1 MSARAARAPRAGA
14 RGRSRAPTSPPPP
27 STAGK
32 CEWSALTAFYGGLMN
47 APCISIPGLDAWKC
61 ASLAPPTSLSVG
73 ATWAV
78 IVIIILGVTGLFM
91 WHMKRYSG
99 SFAHIKFAGGAA
111 ERLE

>member
-1 MSARAARAPRAGA
+1 MRGRGRSPVRARARAPG
-14 RGRSRAPTSPPPP
+14 PHPPPPLPP

-32 CEWSALTAFYGGLMN
+32 CEWTALSAFYAALSS
-47 APCISIPGLDAWKC
+47 APCISIPGLDSWQC
-61 ASLAPPTSLSVG
+61 ATLGGNSLPVG

-78 IVIIILGVTGLFM
+78 VIIIILGVTGLFM
-91 WHMKRYSG
+91 AHMKRYSG